1 MPYLPVRYQ
10 SLTPTP
16 PPPALLLNAQR
27 SWYPGTSTMTSTEA
41 ATTTVEA
48 DTANLN
54 MSPSRRPNDVALTQ
68 QRMKTWQP
76 LLSPRWVIAA
86 YFIIAVIFIPAGEL
100 FALKI
105 QRK

>member
-1 MPYLPVRYQ
+1 MCNALFTCQIPVPNPHR
-10 SLTPTP
+10 TP
-16 PPPALLLNAQR
+16 PP
-27 SWYPGTSTMTSTEA
+27 TMTSTEA
-41 ATTTVEA
+41 ATATVEA